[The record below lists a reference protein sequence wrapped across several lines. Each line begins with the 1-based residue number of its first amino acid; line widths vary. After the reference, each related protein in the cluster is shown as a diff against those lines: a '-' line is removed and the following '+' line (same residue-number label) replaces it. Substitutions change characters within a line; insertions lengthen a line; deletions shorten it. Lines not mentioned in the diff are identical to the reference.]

1 MIGDVKVAVCTN
13 VQEIVM
19 SLALVHV
26 MPVVLVLLIK
36 STTAQSVII
45 HVVKLVKENVLAVKA
60 VVQRLVKAVAQVHV
74 RILVCLIVPVIALL
88 HVLGHVFI
96 PAQILVK
103 ELVRVP
109 VMSGVFILIFI
120 ERNLSF
126 NYGIRYINN

>member
-19 SLALVHV
+19 LLALVHV

-45 HVVKLVKENVLAVKA
+45 HVVKLVKENVLAVKG

-96 PAQILVK
+96 PVQILVK

-126 NYGIRYINN
+126 SYGIRYINN